1 MLDVLRS
8 TSSPSVSSHSMLLQL
23 DDAEN
28 DVFSTPPTTP
38 NIAHSFL
45 RSHPTDSTG
54 TTPTSKAMGGDDT
67 PDSTPKQLHSRR
79 GSRPS
84 SLLLGEDDGRKWTG
98 DVQLEAGS
106 PDARRGSMPVPVP
119 VNGGGSKSYD
129 DDDKRHPAITPT
141 GLMHSISTSNPHQQS
156 RSALIS
162 QQSQRQQEQRNI
174 SATSPEE
181 AHSHM
186 QENHGLDNTT
196 KNIPSP
202 AASTGTLT
210 TSTNSSADTTT
221 TPSGSSTI
229 TQRNYTPAA
238 AALLHHSSHP
248 GYSRQPVIPLKS
260 PCFVHS
266 FLDKGASLAD
276 WLKGKHHS
284 MPGISSPV
292 SPQTAKPSLSVGDA
306 SRLNDMQT
314 KPSHGPFA
322 QASQRIVPLLQ
333 PKLSPGSSV
342 DSDLDDEEEEGSSL
356 TRQLAETAVGVREM
370 SKQLGRAR
378 IRSNIQNVLIITKA
392 RDNRLIK
399 LTRELA
405 LYLMLKPRYGRRG
418 LVVYVDN
425 QLRYSKRFD
434 AAGIQRDH
442 PELFLPFPPRRRS
455 SSNNSLAA
463 MANGNG
469 SGSGSESSTNSEGQ
483 LRYWTSEMCG
493 KSPHLFDF
501 VVTLGGDGT
510 VLFTSWL
517 FQRIVPPVLP
527 FALGSLGFLT
537 NFDFADHRAVVDS
550 AIDNGIRVNLRMR
563 FTCTVYRAMAP
574 EPGRG
579 RRAIKK
585 GDTGEIWTRNLE
597 KGGWEALEGGW
608 GESMTVKDG
617 KKSSKDKEIMCFTTR
632 PVESFEILNDLVVD
646 RGPSPYMSLLELFG
660 DEHHMTTVQAD
671 GLTIATPTGSTAYS
685 LSAGGSLVHPEIP
698 AILITPIC
706 PHTLSFRPM
715 LLPDSMEL
723 RICVPFNSRST
734 AWASFDGRGR
744 VELRQGDHI
753 KVTASKYPF
762 PTVCADKQ
770 STDWFHAISRTLK
783 WNERERQKSFVVVEE
798 DSVKQKS
805 SKQGDKPENVPR
817 AVAKPGIAEK
827 PEDEEEDDEED
838 EVSEDA
844 EEEEEDR
851 FDIDDSSAPEAS
863 RAPSSTDL
871 AAMAKAQEEAR
882 QKDEEAQARE
892 AAYALTGA
900 DSTFKGLRDRSG
912 TVRSGIETPDR
923 FMAAHPHPPNVSPRH
938 VAFTNGVNGN
948 SDTGANS
955 ITLTPGEHGDRDH
968 IHSPRMLSSARSR
981 IPRDRDLEAESANMK
996 TPTMGEW
1003 PSAKQHR
1010 SRSREPS
1017 SVGRA
1022 FAVLGQDE
1030 SDSNTSDSDA

>member
-8 TSSPSVSSHSMLLQL
+8 TSSPSISSHSMHLQL

-45 RSHPTDSTG
+45 RSHPIDSTG

-67 PDSTPKQLHSRR
+67 PDDTPKQPHSRR

-84 SLLLGEDDGRKWTG
+84 SLLLGEDHKQKWTG
-98 DVQLEAGS
+98 DVQLVAES

-119 VNGGGSKSYD
+119 VNGDGSKPYD
-129 DDDKRHPAITPT
+129 HPAITPT
-141 GLMHSISTSNPHQQS
+141 RLMHSISTSDPHQQS

-162 QQSQRQQEQRNI
+162 QQQQQQRQQEQRNI
-174 SATSPEE
+174 SATLPEE
-181 AHSHM
+181 AQSHM
-186 QENHGLDNTT
+186 QENHGLDNT
-196 KNIPSP
+196 NIPSP

-210 TSTNSSADTTT
+210 TSANSTADTTDTT
-221 TPSGSSTI
+221 TPSAGSATV
-229 TQRNYTPAA
+229 TQRNYSPAA

-248 GYSRQPVIPLKS
+248 GHSRQPSIPLKS

-284 MPGISSPV
+284 MLGIASPV
-292 SPQTAKPSLSVGDA
+292 SPQTAKPSLSIGDA
-306 SRLNDMQT
+306 SRPYNMQT
-314 KPSHGPFA
+314 KPSHGPFT
-322 QASQRIVPLLQ
+322 QAPQRIILPLPQ
-333 PKLSPGSSV
+333 PERSPVSSV
-342 DSDLDDEEEEGSSL
+342 DSDLDDEEVEGSSL

-405 LYLMLKPRYGRRG
+405 LYLMLKPRYGGRG

-442 PELFLPFPPRRRS
+442 PELFLPFPRRRS
-455 SSNNSLAA
+455 SSNNSLAT

-483 LRYWTSEMCG
+483 LRYWTSEMCA

-517 FQRIVPPVLP
+517 FQRIVPPVIP

-585 GDTGEIWTRNLE
+585 ADTGEIWTRNLE

-617 KKSSKDKEIMCFTTR
+617 KKCSKDKEIMCFTTR

-706 PHTLSFRPM
+706 PHTLSFRPI

-798 DSVKQKS
+798 DSVKRKS
-805 SKQGDKPENVPR
+805 SKRGDKPENVPR

-827 PEDEEEDDEED
+827 LEDEEEDDEED
-838 EVSEDA
+838 EVSDDG
-844 EEEEEDR
+844 EEEEDK

-871 AAMAKAQEEAR
+871 VAMAKAQEEAR
-882 QKDEEAQARE
+882 QKEEEAQARE

-900 DSTFKGLRDRSG
+900 DSAFKGLRDRSG

-923 FMAAHPHPPNVSPRH
+923 FMAAHPHPPIVSPRH
-938 VAFTNGVNGN
+938 VAFANGINGN
-948 SDTGANS
+948 NGLGADS

-981 IPRDRDLEAESANMK
+981 IPRDRDLEAESASMK

-1003 PSAKQHR
+1003 PSAKEHR

-1022 FAVLGQDE
+1022 FGVLGQDE